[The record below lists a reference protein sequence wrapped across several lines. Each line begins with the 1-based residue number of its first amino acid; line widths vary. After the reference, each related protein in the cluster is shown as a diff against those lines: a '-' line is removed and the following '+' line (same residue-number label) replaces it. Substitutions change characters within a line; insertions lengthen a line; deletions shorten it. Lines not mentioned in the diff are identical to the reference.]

1 MQKKILL
8 YLLLQT
14 LQKVHIWEPSSLR
27 SLYKNRNFEYSIA
40 NFGTVPYGHSVY
52 GTVFLG
58 TPLNGCQD
66 LKPLKW
72 DKNSGTLIIY
82 LERGNCHFAQKVLN
96 AQKIGAGLVIIGD
109 TNEEDVHKIL
119 PIERT
124 TELMNKIRVPSILVQ
139 KEDAENIRKVL
150 DGRDEVRTLTM
161 AIHFSLVK
169 ADAVATIRLI
179 LQVDD
184 FRSYDSLIALSKYR
198 NLFRESMN
206 LKVHYKV
213 FKNMPA
219 AIDKENCVDN
229 QHVFCVLNTNL
240 KVKKN
245 LLRETVR
252 QLCLFNYNW
261 ELFIGYF
268 KKIRN
273 ECFEGDELKDGF
285 EACANEAFEG
295 MLSYKAKDDLKTCLN
310 PTSSKAFELLEKNND
325 DIKYYLL
332 NYSPIVF
339 INGYM
344 YKGNYRDSNHLM
356 EAFCNSFEEAPKGC
370 ENLDAFKEYNDFSSA
385 GIIKFI
391 IISVVVTLFIIFF
404 LVGVFYIF
412 YRKKIHRNFKTE
424 LNTKINEALSKYY
437 IDNKDTQDYKGII
450 KDDIKEVTKEDM
462 KEEGNAKAEE
472 SVKVEMDKKE

>member
-1 MQKKILL
+1 MQKAFLTSILI
-8 YLLLQT
+8 T
-14 LQKVHIWEPSSLR
+14 LTIQKVHIWEPSALR
-27 SLYKNRNFEYSIA
+27 SLYKNKNFEYSIA

-52 GTVFLG
+52 GTVFEG
-58 TPLNGCQD
+58 TPLDGCSD

-72 DKNSGTLIIY
+72 DKNSGTLIVY

-150 DGRDEVRTLTM
+150 DTPDEVKTLTM

-169 ADAVATIRLI
+169 ADDVAKIRLI

-198 NLFRESMN
+198 NLFSESMN
-206 LKVHYKV
+206 LMVHYKV
-213 FKNMPA
+213 FKNMPVS
-219 AIDKENCVDN
+219 IDKENCIN
-229 QHVFCVLNTNL
+229 NKHIFCVLNTNL
-240 KVKKN
+240 KKKTN
-245 LLRETVR
+245 LLTETVR
-252 QLCLFNYNW
+252 QLCLFNYDW
-261 ELFIGYF
+261 ELFITYM
-268 KKIRN
+268 KKIRYD
-273 ECFEGDELKDGF
+273 CFFEDELKENFEECTNESF
-285 EACANEAFEG
+285 EA
-295 MLSYKAKDDLKTCLN
+295 MLSYKAKEDLKSCLS
-310 PTSSKAFELLEKNND
+310 PSSSKAFTLLEKNND

-356 EAFCNSFEEAPKGC
+356 EAFCNSFEKPPKGC
-370 ENLDAFKEYNDFSSA
+370 ENLEAFKEYNDFSSA
-385 GIIKFI
+385 GIIKFV
-391 IISVVVTLFIIFF
+391 IISVICTLFIIFF
-404 LVGVFYIF
+404 LVGVFYVF

-437 IDNKDTQDYKGII
+437 IDNKDSQDYKGIVKDEI
-450 KDDIKEVTKEDM
+450 KTIN
-462 KEEGNAKAEE
+462 EENDENKNNE
-472 SVKVEMDKKE
+472 SVTTELEMDKTE